1 MSLGLC
7 NSLGRLGLEE
17 HDKLQACMTRI
28 SERAQTQAQAQAQAQ
43 RTTHSALCWTQKGQ
57 QEPWA
62 TVLAF
67 VFFHDSKMKLFV
79 SLLT

>member
-17 HDKLQACMTRI
+17 HDELQAGMTRI

-43 RTTHSALCWTQKGQ
+43 AQRTALFAGHRMGSENNHGQ
-57 QEPWA
+57 R
-62 TVLAF
+62 T
-67 VFFHDSKMKLFV
+67 LF
-79 SLLT
+79 

>member
-17 HDKLQACMTRI
+17 HDELQAGMTRI

-43 RTTHSALCWTQKGQ
+43 RTALFAGHRMGSENNHGQ
-57 QEPWA
+57 R
-62 TVLAF
+62 T
-67 VFFHDSKMKLFV
+67 LF
-79 SLLT
+79 